1 RKLIRNLGKKHT
13 VIFSSHVLSE
23 VSEVCD
29 RIVVISKGKIVADA
43 KTDELSAQVS
53 GGQKLSLVAEGSTAD
68 ITEAIKK
75 IPAVKH
81 VAKTGS
87 NVDGSG
93 RYMIEYETASDIRR
107 DVYNAMVRIG
117 AVILDMQSG
126 NETLE
131 DMFLKL
137 TSGKYDSRK
146 EDM

>member
-1 RKLIRNLGKKHT
+1 
-13 VIFSSHVLSE
+13 
-23 VSEVCD
+23 
-29 RIVVISKGKIVADA
+29 
-43 KTDELSAQVS
+43 
-53 GGQKLSLVAEGSTAD
+53 
-68 ITEAIKK
+68 
-75 IPAVKH
+75 
-81 VAKTGS
+81 
-87 NVDGSG
+87 
-93 RYMIEYETASDIRR
+93 MIEYETASDIRR